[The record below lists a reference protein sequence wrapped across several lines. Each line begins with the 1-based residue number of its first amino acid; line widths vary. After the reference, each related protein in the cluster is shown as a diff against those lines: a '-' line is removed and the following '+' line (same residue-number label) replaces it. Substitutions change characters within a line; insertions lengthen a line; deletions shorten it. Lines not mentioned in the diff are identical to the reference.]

1 MFFSSLIFLYAF
13 LPLCIIATRLVRT
26 VKAQNLILLAFS
38 LFFYA
43 WGEPVWVFLMIGTA
57 LGAWLIGLFIN
68 RCRSKAAARN
78 WLILAVVF
86 CLSSL
91 VVFKYSGFI
100 FATINDLIG
109 TSLPEHTF
117 SLPIGI
123 SFYTFQILTYVIDLY
138 RGETKVQKK
147 FYNFLLYVSLFPQLI
162 AGPIVRYSD
171 IDEQIS
177 ERRVSFEETAQGI
190 GRFLAGLA
198 KKVLIANHAA
208 EIVTLT
214 LDSTRF
220 ASLDGLEAWI
230 GILAYS
236 IQIYFDF
243 SGYSDMAIGLGHM
256 FGFRFKENFKHPYVA
271 RSVTDFWRRWH
282 ISLSTF
288 FRDYVYIP
296 LGGNRL
302 GLKRQ
307 ILNMFIVW
315 SLTGLWHGA
324 AWNFVLWGIYF
335 FVLLAME
342 KLFLLRW
349 LEKLPA
355 IFGHVYTWMSFIL
368 GWVFFKM
375 ESMSDIGTL
384 LQRMFQVRSDFV
396 TNRGVVLLQNHIVF
410 IVIAFVFAMPLLPWL
425 RSKKPVQRLMK
436 DLKSKEPLFG
446 ISSSI
451 AYLAILFFCT
461 MSLVASGFNPFLYF
475 RF

>member
-1 MFFSSLIFLYAF
+1 MVFSSLIFLYAF

-26 VKAQNLILLAFS
+26 VKAQNVILLLFS

-43 WGEPVWVFLMIGTA
+43 WGEPVWVLLMIATVFGV
-57 LGAWLIGLFIN
+57 WLLVLAME
-68 RCRSKAAARN
+68 RSRSKAVARI
-78 WLILAVVF
+78 WLTLSIVLCLTALA
-86 CLSSL
+86 
-91 VVFKYSGFI
+91 VFKYSGFF
-100 FATINDLIG
+100 FATINDIVG
-109 TSLPEHTF
+109 TSLPENTF

-123 SFYTFQILTYVIDLY
+123 SFYTFQTLTYIIDVY
-138 RGETKVQKK
+138 RGEAAVQKN
-147 FYNFLLYVSLFPQLI
+147 FYKLMLYVSLFPQLI

-171 IDEQIS
+171 IAEQIDG
-177 ERRVSFEETAQGI
+177 RRISFEETAQGI
-190 GRFLAGLA
+190 GRFLIGLA

-208 EIVTLT
+208 EIVALT
-214 LDSTRF
+214 LESTRLS
-220 ASLDGLEAWI
+220 SLDGLEAWI
-230 GILAYS
+230 GILS
-236 IQIYFDF
+236 FTIQIYFDF

-256 FGFRFKENFKHPYVA
+256 FGFRFKENFNYPYVA

-302 GLKRQ
+302 GLPRQ

-324 AWNFVLWGIYF
+324 AWNFVLWGIYY
-335 FVLLAME
+335 FVLLTVE

-355 IFGHVYTWMSFIL
+355 IIGHIYTWMSFIL

-375 ESMSDIGTL
+375 ESMSGIATL
-384 LQRMFQVRSDFV
+384 LQRMFQPRSDFV
-396 TNRGVVLLQNHIVF
+396 TNRGVVMLQNHLIFV
-410 IVIAFVFAMPLLPWL
+410 VIAFILAMPLLPWL
-425 RSKKPVQRLMK
+425 RSKKPVKRLMVTV
-436 DLKSKEPLFG
+436 KSKEPLYG

-451 AYLAILFFCT
+451 VYMGILFFCT

>member
-1 MFFSSLIFLYAF
+1 MVFSSLIFLYAF
-13 LPLCIIATRLVRT
+13 LPLCIIATRFART
-26 VKAQNLILLAFS
+26 VKIQNIVLLFFS

-43 WGEPVWVFLMIGTA
+43 WGEPVWVFLMVATVFGV
-57 LGAWLIGLFIN
+57 WLIGLAME
-68 RCRSKAAARN
+68 RSKSRAAARS
-78 WLILAVVF
+78 WLILSVVL

-100 FATINDLIG
+100 FETINNILG
-109 TSLPEHTF
+109 TSFPEPSF

-123 SFYTFQILTYVIDLY
+123 SFYTFQTLTYIIDVY
-138 RGETKVQKK
+138 RGETEVQKK
-147 FYNFLLYVSLFPQLI
+147 FYNLMLYVSLFPQLI

-171 IDEQIS
+171 IAEQIG
-177 ERRVSFEETAQGI
+177 ERRVSFEETAQGV
-190 GRFLAGLA
+190 GRFLVGLA

-208 EIVTLT
+208 EIVGLT
-214 LDSTRF
+214 LDSTRL

-230 GILAYS
+230 GILAFS

-256 FGFRFKENFKHPYVA
+256 FGFRFKENFKYPYVA
-271 RSVTDFWRRWH
+271 KSVTDFWRRWH

-302 GLKRQ
+302 GLPRQ

-324 AWNFVLWGIYF
+324 AWNFVLWGIYY
-335 FVLLAME
+335 FVLLTIE
-342 KLFLLRW
+342 KLFLLRL
-349 LEKLPA
+349 LERLPG
-355 IFGHVYTWMSFIL
+355 IFGHVYTWATFIL

-375 ESMSDIGTL
+375 ESMSGIGTL
-384 LQRMFQVRSDFV
+384 LQRMFQSRSSFV
-396 TNRGVVLLQNHIVF
+396 TNRGVVLLQNHLIF
-410 IVIAFVFAMPLLPWL
+410 IVIAFALAMPLLPWL

-436 DLKSKEPLFG
+436 NMKKREPLFG
-446 ISSSI
+446 IYSSI
-451 AYLAILFFCT
+451 VYLGLLFFST
-461 MSLVASGFNPFLYF
+461 MSLVASGFNPFLCF

>member
-1 MFFSSLIFLYAF
+1 
-13 LPLCIIATRLVRT
+13 
-26 VKAQNLILLAFS
+26 
-38 LFFYA
+38 
-43 WGEPVWVFLMIGTA
+43 
-57 LGAWLIGLFIN
+57 
-68 RCRSKAAARN
+68 
-78 WLILAVVF
+78 
-86 CLSSL
+86 
-91 VVFKYSGFI
+91 
-100 FATINDLIG
+100 
-109 TSLPEHTF
+109 
-117 SLPIGI
+117 
-123 SFYTFQILTYVIDLY
+123 
-138 RGETKVQKK
+138 
-147 FYNFLLYVSLFPQLI
+147 
-162 AGPIVRYSD
+162 
-171 IDEQIS
+171 
-177 ERRVSFEETAQGI
+177 
-190 GRFLAGLA
+190 
-198 KKVLIANHAA
+198 
-208 EIVTLT
+208 
-214 LDSTRF
+214 
-220 ASLDGLEAWI
+220 
-230 GILAYS
+230 
-236 IQIYFDF
+236 
-243 SGYSDMAIGLGHM
+243 MAIGLGHM

-342 KLFLLRW
+342 KRFLLRW